1 MINEV
6 FIRRKIALIQDEFS
20 SLEKLSKYSF
30 DEIVSDFIKQAAL
43 ERILEKI
50 IMRAIDINQHI
61 VAELSNKDTIAPKD
75 YKETFLRQADFKIY
89 PADFAER
96 IAKSVGTRNILV
108 HDYDKVDYGKIYSS
122 VKDCLKDYHQYCQYI
137 LDFLEKK

>member
-6 FIRRKIALIQDEFS
+6 FIRRKITLIQGEFS

-61 VAELSNKDTIAPKD
+61 IAELSNKDTIVPKD
-75 YKETFLRQADFKIY
+75 YKETFLRLADFKIY

-108 HDYDKVDYGKIYSS
+108 HDYDKVDYSRIYSS

-137 LDFLEKK
+137 LDFLGKK

>member
-1 MINEV
+1 MINETFV
-6 FIRRKIALIQDEFS
+6 RRKIALIQDEFS
-20 SLEKLSKYSF
+20 NLEKLSKYSF

-61 VAELSNKDTIAPKD
+61 IAELSNKDTIAPKD
-75 YKETFLRQADFKIY
+75 YKETFLRLVNFKIY
-89 PADFAER
+89 PADFAEQ
-96 IAKSVGTRNILV
+96 IGKSVGARNVLV
-108 HDYDKVDYGKIYSS
+108 HDYDKVDYSIIYSS